1 MATDHTRNGGG
12 ARRHPT
18 TQPNLFHDNPSPPSS
33 PVTDNTH
40 SDRGKG
46 GGVSLRVVVEAA
58 TEHTKRPWRA
68 CPTPPAH
75 RSLSGFAPP
84 SSGHTQN
91 TTGLTRGRAR
101 RRVCA
106 GGRHGEGPPTFP
118 TPHPPTAAQLNA
130 DTGNRTNVST
140 ETRHKKDEKIQQTG
154 KREVNGTGEDKLG
167 ASRGGDVGGKEGV
180 TTDGGGGGR

>member
-18 TQPNLFHDNPSPPSS
+18 TQPNLFHDNPSPPPS

-68 CPTPPAH
+68 CPTPPAY

-154 KREVNGTGEDKLG
+154 KREGNGTGKDKLG